1 MNWGLVAISGVIVA
15 ALIVFGCTKKLGF
28 GPYNTSTFLLLVVT
42 GLTAI
47 LAVVGKIDHPDAAAI
62 LLAIIGFAGGL
73 FAGGRGKERDQSD
86 DDAAAAR
93 SGRGGEPP
101 RKVL

>member
-1 MNWGLVAISGVIVA
+1 MMNWGLVAISAITIA
-15 ALIVFGCTKKLGF
+15 ALLVFGGTKRPGF

-73 FAGGRGKERDQSD
+73 FAGGRGKEN
-86 DDAAAAR
+86 
-93 SGRGGEPP
+93 E
-101 RKVL
+101 